1 MIRDHQGAVVAAL
14 SKKLKAPL
22 GAIEMEAKAMEEAV
36 NFARDMGI
44 RDCLFKSDSLSV
56 VNAMLR
62 LTDPPLS
69 IANVIAGT
77 LSQLYKFREVK
88 FSHVVRSGN
97 KAAHTLAQVAKG
109 VSGQNAWVEET
120 PDCIE
125 QLVTQ
130 DVLFCF

>member
-1 MIRDHQGAVVAAL
+1 
-14 SKKLKAPL
+14 
-22 GAIEMEAKAMEEAV
+22 MEEAV
-36 NFARDMGI
+36 NFAWDMGI
-44 RDCLFKSDSLSV
+44 RDCLFESDSLSV
-56 VNAMLR
+56 GNPMLR
-62 LTDPPLS
+62 LTDPPTF
-69 IANVIAGT
+69 IVNVIAGA

-97 KAAHTLAQVAKG
+97 KVAHMLAQVAKS
-109 VSGQNAWVEET
+109 VSGKNAWVEET